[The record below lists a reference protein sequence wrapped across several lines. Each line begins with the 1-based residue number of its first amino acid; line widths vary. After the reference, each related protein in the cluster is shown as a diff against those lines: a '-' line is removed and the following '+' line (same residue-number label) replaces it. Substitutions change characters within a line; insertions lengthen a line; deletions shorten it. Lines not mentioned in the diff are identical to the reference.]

1 MQQLNNERQMIDK
14 SRDDL
19 MNEQRRILAECYEER
34 RRVTAEKA
42 ELEKIQG
49 KYNRNN
55 LDKVS

>member
-1 MQQLNNERQMIDK
+1 MIDK

-19 MNEQRRILAECYEER
+19 MNEQRRILADCNEER

-49 KYNRNN
+49 KYNKDN